1 MLDPKKT
8 FSTLQLLEF
17 VSSSLEIRM
26 VQEPRLERTR
36 EGAEDRVHFGGGLG
50 KEYLIN
56 SKSNSTGVWA
66 ENSTEIQ
73 NVLSLT

>member
-17 VSSSLEIRM
+17 VSPSLEIRM
-26 VQEPRLERTR
+26 VQKPRLERTR

-50 KEYLIN
+50 KEV
-56 SKSNSTGVWA
+56 SD
-66 ENSTEIQ
+66 
-73 NVLSLT
+73 